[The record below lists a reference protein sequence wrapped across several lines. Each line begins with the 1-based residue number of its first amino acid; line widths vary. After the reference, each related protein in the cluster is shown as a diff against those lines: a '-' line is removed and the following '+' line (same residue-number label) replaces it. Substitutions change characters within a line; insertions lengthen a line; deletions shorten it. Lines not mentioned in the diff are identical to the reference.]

1 MFRVLSCL
9 GGEHDLRLVALAGVI
24 CFIASFTAV
33 SLFHRARLTEGRVR
47 ALWILTAGIATGC
60 GIWATHFVAM
70 LSYEPGVA
78 TGYDIGLT
86 AGSLV
91 AAVVVTSVGL
101 VVAVLGRHPWSAPAG
116 GAVVGL
122 GIACMHYLGMF
133 ALQLPGRISWQLD
146 LVAASIVLGGA
157 FGVAALALAVRRDDI
172 RGSVVAALLLTLAIV
187 SHHFTAM
194 GAVEIVPDPTRVV
207 DAWSLSPSL
216 LVSVVTN
223 SALLVLGLALASS
236 YADRRLRDKDLRLAT
251 AMNNLSQGVVMFD
264 AGERLVAC
272 NDRYIELYG
281 LSPEVLKPGCTLSD
295 VIRHRI
301 ATGSLVRDAEEY
313 RATLVDAMKEGR
325 TASWIVE
332 LNDGRS
338 VSVINRPFAG
348 GYWVG
353 THEDITER
361 RQGERELERTKT
373 FLNTIIENVP
383 ALLLVKDV
391 RERKYVLINRAT
403 EEFFGTPRAD
413 MLGKKAHDVF
423 PREQADLVTARDN
436 EVLESGQQMLVENS
450 PIQTPGRGTR
460 IATSRRLAVR
470 DNKGAPQYLLTVVE
484 DVTERKRADDE
495 LRRTREF
502 LNTVIENV
510 PATIFVKDAAELRY
524 VLVNR
529 AGERYYGVSRDKL
542 IGKTVHDIF
551 PAATADFVMRS
562 DRQLLESGEEGFTDQ
577 HAIETPGNGTR
588 YVTSRRLP
596 IRDENGKS
604 QYLLGVIEDVTERKV
619 AQERI
624 AHMAHHDALT
634 DLPNRTS
641 FSERLA
647 AMLDKAAK
655 DKSNFAVL
663 SIDLDR
669 FKEVNDVFG
678 HSVGDALLLDVS
690 RRMQETVGNA
700 FLARFGGDEFALIV
714 ADGVQPASA
723 AAIAERLLA
732 LVAGDIEI
740 EGHRLRIGISV
751 GVAIYPND
759 GADAT
764 TLLANADAALY
775 RAKEDGRGTIRFFEA
790 DMDKRLRERRAMQHE
805 LRSAV
810 ANGEITLH
818 YQPQAQIDGAITG
831 FEALGRWNHP
841 TRGMVPPGVF
851 IPLAEESG
859 LIMSLGEWILREA
872 CREAASWPKP
882 LQIAINL
889 SPIQFRHGDLA
900 GLVHAVLLE
909 TGLAPNRLELEITE
923 GVLIG
928 DFSRAV
934 SILRRLKTLG
944 VRIAM
949 DDFGTGYSSLSYLQA
964 FPFDKIKIDRGFVAN
979 LDRNSQSAAIIRA
992 VIGLGRGLDLPVVAE
1007 GVETRDQLA
1016 FLAREACDEVQGYLV
1031 GRPAPIEAY
1040 ADIVGHPRQ
1049 ADRTALAG

>member
-9 GGEHDLRLVALAGVI
+9 GGEHDLWLVALAGVI
-24 CFIASFTAV
+24 CFVASLTAV
-33 SLFHRARLTEGRVR
+33 SLFHRARATKGRVR
-47 ALWILTAGIATGC
+47 ALWIVTAGIATGC

-70 LSYEPGVA
+70 LSYEPGVE

-91 AAVVVTSVGL
+91 AAVIVTTVGL
-101 VVAVLGRHPWSAPAG
+101 VVAVFGRQPWGAPAG

-122 GIACMHYLGMF
+122 GVACMHYLGMF
-133 ALQLPGRISWQLD
+133 ALQLPGRISWHLD
-146 LVAASIVLGGA
+146 LVAVSIVLGGIL
-157 FGVAALALAVRRDDI
+157 GVAALAVAVRRDDI
-172 RGSVVAALLLTLAIV
+172 RGSLVAALLLTLAIV

-207 DAWSLSPSL
+207 DAWALSPSA

-223 SALLVLGLALASS
+223 SALLVLGLALAGS
-236 YADRRLRDKDLRLAT
+236 YADRRLRDKDLLLAT

-264 AGERLVAC
+264 AAERLVAC
-272 NDRYIELYG
+272 NDRYIEMYG
-281 LSPEVLKPGCTLSD
+281 LSADVLKLGATLTD

-301 ATGSLVRDAEEY
+301 ATGSLARDVEEY
-313 RATLVDAMKEGR
+313 RTTLVTAMKAGK

-361 RQGERELERTKT
+361 RRSEKELERTKT
-373 FLNTIIENVP
+373 
-383 ALLLVKDV
+383 
-391 RERKYVLINRAT
+391 
-403 EEFFGTPRAD
+403 
-413 MLGKKAHDVF
+413 
-423 PREQADLVTARDN
+423 
-436 EVLESGQQMLVENS
+436 
-450 PIQTPGRGTR
+450 
-460 IATSRRLAVR
+460 
-470 DNKGAPQYLLTVVE
+470 
-484 DVTERKRADDE
+484 
-495 LRRTREF
+495 F

-510 PATIFVKDAAELRY
+510 PATIFVKDATDLRY
-524 VLVNR
+524 MLVNR
-529 AGERYYGVSRDKL
+529 AGERYYGVPREQL
-542 IGKTVHDIF
+542 IGKTAYDIF
-551 PAATADFVMRS
+551 PHATAEFVVRT
-562 DRQLLESGEEGFTDQ
+562 DRQLLASGEEGFTDQ

-596 IRDENGKS
+596 IRDENGKP
-604 QYLLGVIEDVTERKV
+604 QYLLGVVEDITERKV

-634 DLPNRTS
+634 DLPNRAS
-641 FSERLA
+641 FSDKLA
-647 AMLDKAAK
+647 ATLEKAAK
-655 DKSNFAVL
+655 DKESFAILCV
-663 SIDLDR
+663 DLDR

-678 HSVGDALLLDVS
+678 HSTGDALLLAVS
-690 RRMQETVGNA
+690 RRMQEAAGNA
-700 FLARFGGDEFALIV
+700 FLARFGGDEFALVV
-714 ADGVQPASA
+714 AEGAQPATA
-723 AAIAERLLA
+723 AAVAERLLA
-732 LVAGDIEI
+732 IVADDIEV
-740 EGHRLRIGISV
+740 EGHRMRIGLSI
-751 GVAIYPND
+751 GIAIYPND
-759 GADAT
+759 GGDTT

-775 RAKEDGRGTIRFFEA
+775 RAKDDGRGTIRFFEA
-790 DMDKRLRERRAMQHE
+790 DMDKQLRERRAIQHE
-805 LRSAV
+805 LRSAI
-810 ANGEITLH
+810 ANGEIALH
-818 YQPQAQIDGAITG
+818 YQPQAQIDGAIIG
-831 FEALGRWNHP
+831 FEALVRWNHP
-841 TRGMVPPGVF
+841 SRGLVSPGVF

-859 LIMSLGEWILREA
+859 LIIQMGEWILREA

-889 SPIQFRHGDLA
+889 SPVQFRHGDLA

-934 SILRRLKTLG
+934 SILRRLKALG

-1031 GRPAPIEAY
+1031 GKPAPIATYSVAIGRAEFAET
-1040 ADIVGHPRQ
+1040 V
-1049 ADRTALAG
+1049 ALAG